1 MTNKCGSVRIAMEAI
16 LLLIYVWNSALIL
29 GTNLSRSFVA
39 VGRKFQF
46 PIDFSAD
53 KHWELTSAPPTIKL
67 YAKEL
72 TAHLQASCKVAKI
85 LVEEQCAM
93 HGEFINAHLPDPK
106 VYSVN
111 NIVFA
116 RCSIRSDSS
125 RGWVDK
131 LSYPFTGPWRIVASL
146 QNAS

>member
-1 MTNKCGSVRIAMEAI
+1 MTNECGSVRIAMEAI

-46 PIDFSAD
+46 PIDFSAY
-53 KHWELTSAPPTIKL
+53 KHWELTSAPPTIKS
-67 YAKEL
+67 YVKEL
-72 TAHLQASCKVAKI
+72 AAHLQASREVAKI
-85 LVEEQCAM
+85 LVEEQHAM
-93 HGEFINAHLPDPK
+93 HREFINARRPDPK

-116 RCSIRSDSS
+116 CRSI
-125 RGWVDK
+125 
-131 LSYPFTGPWRIVASL
+131 
-146 QNAS
+146 